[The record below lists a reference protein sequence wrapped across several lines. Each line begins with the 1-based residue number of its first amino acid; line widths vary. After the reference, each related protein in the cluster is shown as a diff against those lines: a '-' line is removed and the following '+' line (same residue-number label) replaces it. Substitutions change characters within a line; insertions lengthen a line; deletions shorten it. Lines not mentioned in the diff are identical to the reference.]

1 MEKKFYKRAI
11 LGSTNYDCGT
21 PIIDYLH
28 GYLNYQI
35 EHHLFPN
42 MSNIHYPVIAP
53 IVQKYCL
60 ENNIDP
66 LGRDYAKYEIVE
78 VDDNYPKYIINNKEK
93 FDYLIKK

>member
-1 MEKKFYKRAI
+1 MQKLNEFLETNMFLLGRKTLSFLWSCFNLI
-11 LGSTNYDCGT
+11 L
-21 PIIDYLH
+21 
-28 GYLNYQI
+28 I
-35 EHHLFPN
+35 ENTEEMLWN
-42 MSNIHYPVIAP
+42 KV
-53 IVQKYCL
+53 KYCL